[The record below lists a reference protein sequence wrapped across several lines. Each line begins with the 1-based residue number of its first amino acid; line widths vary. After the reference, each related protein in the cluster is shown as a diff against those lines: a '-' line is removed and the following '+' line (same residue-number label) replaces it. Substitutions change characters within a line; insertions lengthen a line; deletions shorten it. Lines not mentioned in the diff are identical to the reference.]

1 MLAIIFY
8 LLVVVLIFI
17 VAYMERSSKKYFIVF
32 ILLLLIGIFGII
44 GFNNRP
50 DSSINYESTLE
61 SYKQEAQDIE
71 NELNEIIVTYSDIKS
86 YDYTKLLSKMS
97 YRKLIETY
105 LPELIMP
112 TKTSRGYSYKTKVGQ
127 LLDKYDD
134 IQEKI
139 SDLERKY
146 KSE

>member
-8 LLVVVLIFI
+8 LLIVVLTFV

-86 YDYTKLLSKMS
+86 YDNAN
-97 YRKLIETY
+97 
-105 LPELIMP
+105 
-112 TKTSRGYSYKTKVGQ
+112 
-127 LLDKYDD
+127 
-134 IQEKI
+134 
-139 SDLERKY
+139 
-146 KSE
+146 